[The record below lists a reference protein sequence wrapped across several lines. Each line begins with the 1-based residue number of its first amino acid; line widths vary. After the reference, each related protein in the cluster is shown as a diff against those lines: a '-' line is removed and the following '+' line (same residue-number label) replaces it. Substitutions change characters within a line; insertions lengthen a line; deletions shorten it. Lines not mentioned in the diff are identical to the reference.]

1 MTKERKRS
9 KVCLSTDYLDVVTRR
24 PRYGEYASALIHNK
38 TLCSQ
43 AMEFVLGCIKTWGLV
58 GAVEDGE
65 SSDGRQKLRLHT
77 PEEVVKRAFSLAE
90 MAFAQGEQRG
100 WVVTMP
106 NYEDIER
113 EAYEL
118 DESND

>member
-1 MTKERKRS
+1 MTKDRKRS
-9 KVCLSTDYLDVVTRR
+9 KVVTSTDFVDVAVRK
-24 PRYGEYASALIHNK
+24 PLYGEPVFIAVHGK
-38 TLCSQ
+38 TVCSPE
-43 AMEFVLGCIKTWGLV
+43 MSFVLDCIKAWGLV

-77 PEEVVKRAFSLAE
+77 TAEVVERAFSLAE
-90 MAFAQGEQRG
+90 MAFAQGAQRG
-100 WVVTMP
+100 WAVMMP
-106 NYEDIER
+106 SYEDMER

>member
-9 KVCLSTDYLDVVTRR
+9 KVITSTDFVDVVVRK
-24 PRYGEYASALIHNK
+24 PLYGEPVDTAVHGK
-38 TLCSQ
+38 TISSPE
-43 AMEFVLGCIKTWGLV
+43 MSFVLDCIKAWGLV

-100 WVVTMP
+100 WVVTIP